1 MSEETKE
8 ETKEDYSLY
17 QLLSTIIVIALV
29 VTLIVLYRAPVTTLY
44 LEVDEELSTM
54 LNDSKEAIG
63 ILNKYDKNRVS
74 INFFDW
80 RFDSWN
86 EIWNEETKKSECYF
100 EDESYLIWFT
110 DQWCAI
116 KSSYTTSRDMKYF
129 NFNINN
135 VRDLKHKNIEKLLL
149 KKESG
154 EWKVYADANRI
165 YENHPLAYVLKLN
178 AVIELIDKKQK
189 TVEGWNKSYE

>member
-189 TVEGWNKSYE
+189 TVEGWSKSYE